1 VKATNIFMGDLQ
13 RSLVVMLGDK
23 GCDAGLLKD
32 ANGFPIDK
40 QEFMFSP
47 TDKMI
52 LRQYECGSEPVV
64 LLSKFFQLNV
74 STSHLVLVHLR
85 ARIAQLREPKFAMF
99 ADISHLNQESLTAR
113 TKTEMV
119 LSDDVTDREEHGRVE
134 SMQPCVNRFRLLCAE
149 DLELRCGLVRRL
161 ETDRTFMEDVPE
173 IPSDIAVAC
182 LLNPLVGGKSHS
194 LSCGCCLVVAVLCL
208 LSSWCLSSYCRRC
221 GCCCIC

>member
-23 GCDAGLLKD
+23 GCHVGLLKD

-47 TDKMI
+47 MDKMI

-74 STSHLVLVHLR
+74 STSHLVLVHLQ
-85 ARIAQLREPKFAMF
+85 ARIAKHCEPKFAMF
-99 ADISHLNQESLTAR
+99 ADISHLNQESLTGR

-119 LSDDVTDREEHGRVE
+119 LSDDVTDREEHGQVE

-149 DLELRCGLVRRL
+149 DLELRCGLVR
-161 ETDRTFMEDVPE
+161 
-173 IPSDIAVAC
+173 
-182 LLNPLVGGKSHS
+182 
-194 LSCGCCLVVAVLCL
+194 
-208 LSSWCLSSYCRRC
+208 
-221 GCCCIC
+221 